1 MPLNQ
6 RTITL
11 KLTRIEVIDLMIACT
26 AVSEVSDAE
35 KWNKLHDKLKEYV
48 DALDEKCILEG
59 V

>member
-26 AVSEVSDAE
+26 AVSEASDAD
-35 KWNKLHDKLKEYV
+35 KWNTLHDKLAEYV
-48 DALDEKCILEG
+48 AALDEKCILEG
-59 V
+59 I

>member
-1 MPLNQ
+1 MQLNQ

-26 AVSEVSDAE
+26 AVSEASDAK
-35 KWNKLHDKLKEYV
+35 KWNKLHDKLEEYI

-59 V
+59 I

>member
-26 AVSEVSDAE
+26 AVSEASDAE
-35 KWNKLHDKLKEYV
+35 KWNMLHDKLKEYV

-59 V
+59 I

>member
-26 AVSEVSDAE
+26 AVSEASDAE
-35 KWNKLHDKLKEYV
+35 KWNKLHDKLEEYIN
-48 DALDEKCILEG
+48 ALDEKCILEG
-59 V
+59 I